1 MYKILPAHRKKAK
14 KLGVTIKSSTV
25 KGKKIDVFKDGKK
38 VSSIGAK
45 GYGDFEYFK
54 KEKGETYANS
64 RRKAYN
70 SRHAKDPKYNS
81 KGQLSAGYYAKEI
94 LW

>member
-14 KLGVTIKSSTV
+14 KLGVSLRSSSV
-25 KGKKIDVFKDGKK
+25 KGKKIDVYKGNKK
-38 VSSIGAK
+38 LKSIGAK
-45 GYGDFEYFK
+45 GYGDYEYYK

-64 RRKAYN
+64 RRRAYN
-70 SRHAKDPKYNS
+70 IRHKKDPKYDSQGN
-81 KGQLSAGYYAKEI
+81 LSAGYFAKEI